1 MGKIQKLIYEC
12 VVRGIEPSDEEI
24 TKNDQ
29 PTDYPKVEE
38 THKGA

>member
-12 VVRGIEPSDEEI
+12 VVRGIEPSDEAIILFIAE
-24 TKNDQ
+24 Q
-29 PTDYPKVEE
+29 PNTKVEE